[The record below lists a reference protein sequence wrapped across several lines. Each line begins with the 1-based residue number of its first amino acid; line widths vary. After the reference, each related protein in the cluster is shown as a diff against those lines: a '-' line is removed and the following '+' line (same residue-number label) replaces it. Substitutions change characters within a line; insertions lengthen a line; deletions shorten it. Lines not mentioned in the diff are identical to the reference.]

1 MVSILWTSVGSMGVH
16 APVVETV
23 VAAEGGVEKPG
34 VCETVEKALAG
45 RVGSGI
51 TRFDGWGI
59 FFSRLKRRDWV
70 LSSHVT
76 RAFGSR
82 NTAVSSLAWIGSRC
96 SDFGVF
102 IRRRG
107 DLILHI
113 VRKRA
118 S

>member
-1 MVSILWTSVGSMGVH
+1 MSILWTSVGSMGVY

-45 RVGSGI
+45 RVGSDI

-102 IRRRG
+102 IRRRS

>member
-16 APVVETV
+16 APVVEAV

-34 VCETVEKALAG
+34 VCEAVEKALAG

-51 TRFDGWGI
+51 SRFDGWGI
-59 FFSRLKRRDWV
+59 FFSGLKRRDWV

-82 NTAVSSLAWIGSRC
+82 NTAVHL
-96 SDFGVF
+96 
-102 IRRRG
+102 
-107 DLILHI
+107 
-113 VRKRA
+113 
-118 S
+118 